1 VHDIIIG
8 ERGMLNMED
17 RIEEYFNKCWL
28 AVELIAKGASDPE
41 GLAWIAED
49 YLELLGKAIG
59 VIQPK

>member
-1 VHDIIIG
+1 
-8 ERGMLNMED
+8 MED